1 MIDSFLFLRF
11 FIGLAKQTFVDKMTQ
26 ALKIIASD
34 WVWRKITPYRCSTSI
49 ISSLIAEEPRL
60 FSSSFAAQIITSNI
74 SLFDSYTVAHFYN
87 TTIASSTCARTKRKD
102 HLDELERLFVQ
113 DFAKNFMTHKQ
124 TVNSDKLSVSITK
137 NFHLLFVTLKH

>member
-60 FSSSFAAQIITSNI
+60 FSSSFAAQVLTSNI
-74 SLFDSYTVAHFYN
+74 YSNTVAHFYN

-113 DFAKNFMTHKQ
+113 DFGKNFMTHKQ
-124 TVNSDKLSVSITK
+124 TVNSDKLSVSITE
-137 NFHLLFVTLKH
+137 NFRLLFVTLKH